1 MSEQTGVNSRA
12 KRIVPGLPD
21 EEFVRGDVPLTK
33 EEIRCLTLSKL
44 NLEAGNRVLD
54 IGAGSGGLTVECA
67 LLLGRRAPEIKADKD
82 SESGCGI
89 KDNNVKDGGVKGGEV
104 VAVERD
110 PEAVA
115 LVRANLE
122 RFDLQNVTVI
132 EGNAPAAL
140 KGLGAFDRVII
151 GGSGGNLEEIIDR
164 VYELLVPGGVVV
176 LNCILLQTLAESL
189 DALEKKGFSGI
200 SFIQAAI
207 SRSRKMGSGTALQPL
222 NPVFIVSAVKGASK

>member
-1 MSEQTGVNSRA
+1 MNGRGR
-12 KRIVPGLPD
+12 RIVPGLPD

-33 EEIRCLTLSKL
+33 EEIRCLTLSRLKL
-44 NLEAGNRVLD
+44 EEGNRVLD

-67 LLLGRRAPEIKADKD
+67 LLLGGGGPEIKANKD
-82 SESGCGI
+82 SERDCAI
-89 KDNNVKDGGVKGGEV
+89 KDGEV

-110 PEAVA
+110 PEAAA

-122 RFDLQNVTVI
+122 NFNLRNVTVI

-140 KGLGAFDRVII
+140 KGLGPFDRVII

-164 VYELLVPGGVVV
+164 VFELLVPGGVVV

-189 DALEKKGFSGI
+189 DVLEKKGFSGI

-222 NPVFIVSAVKGASK
+222 NPVFIVSAAKGAS

>member
-1 MSEQTGVNSRA
+1 M
-12 KRIVPGLPD
+12 PD
-21 EEFVRGDVPLTK
+21 EEFERGDVPLTK

-44 NLEAGNRVLD
+44 KLKVGNRVLD

-67 LLLGRRAPEIKADKD
+67 LLR
-82 SESGCGI
+82 
-89 KDNNVKDGGVKGGEV
+89 GVGEV

-110 PEAVA
+110 PDAVA

-122 RFDLQNVTVI
+122 RFNLHNVTVI
-132 EGNAPAAL
+132 EGKAPVVL
-140 KGLGAFDRVII
+140 DGLGSFDRVII
-151 GGSGGNLEEIIDR
+151 GGSGGSLEEIIDR

-176 LNCILLQTLAESL
+176 LNCILLQTLSESL
-189 DALEKKGFSGI
+189 DALEKSGFYDI

-222 NPVFIVSAVKGASK
+222 NPVFIVSAVKGAS

>member
-1 MSEQTGVNSRA
+1 MSEQAGVNSRA
-12 KRIVPGLPD
+12 KRIVPGLSD

-44 NLEAGNRVLD
+44 KLEEGNRVLD

-67 LLLGRRAPEIKADKD
+67 LLLGERGPVVKADKD
-82 SESGCGI
+82 SERDCGI

-132 EGNAPAAL
+132 EGNAPAEL
-140 KGLGAFDRVII
+140 KGLGSFDRAII

-222 NPVFIVSAVKGASK
+222 NPVFIVSAVKGAS

>member
-1 MSEQTGVNSRA
+1 MSEQAGANNRA

-44 NLEAGNRVLD
+44 KLEEGNRVLD

-67 LLLGRRAPEIKADKD
+67 LLLSGGGPEREADVKN
-82 SESGCGI
+82 ESGRGI
-89 KDNNVKDGGVKGGEV
+89 KDSNVKDSRIKGGEV
-104 VAVERD
+104 IAVEHD
-110 PEAVA
+110 PEALA
-115 LVRANLE
+115 LVRDNLE
-122 RFDLQNVTVI
+122 RFALQNVTVV
-132 EGNAPAAL
+132 EGKAPAAL
-140 KGLGAFDRVII
+140 EGLGSFDRVII

-189 DALEKKGFSGI
+189 DVLEKKGFSGI

-222 NPVFIVSAVKGASK
+222 NPVFIVSAVKGAT

>member
-1 MSEQTGVNSRA
+1 MSEQGKVNDRA
-12 KRIVPGLPD
+12 KRIVPGLSD

-33 EEIRCLTLSKL
+33 EEIRCLTLSRLKL
-44 NLEAGNRVLD
+44 EEGNRVLD

-67 LLLGRRAPEIKADKD
+67 LLLYRAGIEAGGEAK
-82 SESGCGI
+82 SESDRDI
-89 KDNNVKDGGVKGGEV
+89 KDRVVKACGTKSGEV

-110 PEAVA
+110 PEAAA

-122 RFDLQNVTVI
+122 NFNLQNVTVI
-132 EGNAPAAL
+132 EGKAPAAL
-140 KGLGAFDRVII
+140 DGLGSFDRVII

-164 VYELLVPGGVVV
+164 VFELLVPGGVVV
-176 LNCILLQTLAESL
+176 LNCILMQTLAESL
-189 DALEKKGFSGI
+189 NLLENRGFSGI

-222 NPVFIVSAVKGASK
+222 NPVFIVSAVKGAS